1 MSDQKDI
8 IEIASAN
15 SGWVAAFLLGSWG
28 VVLRALVGRHL
39 KREDDQREWVSK
51 VDNHLSMI
59 EQRLA
64 VIESRSHSRRRA
76 D

>member
-1 MSDQKDI
+1 MSDQKDLVD
-8 IEIASAN
+8 IASAN
-15 SGWVAAFLLGSWG
+15 SGWVAAFLLGTWG

-64 VIESRSHSRRRA
+64 VIESRSHNRRRA